1 MKVLDKG
8 SVELLDVLGYDWS
21 PIEAARVSYGGDK
34 YEDEEKNLKL
44 LEYLYQNEHLSTLEH
59 IVFKFRVKAPIFVLR
74 QWLRHR
80 MSSPAERSGRY
91 SKFDEGEYYVPD
103 KMRVQDTVNKQGSIE
118 DEKGLLEH
126 YKGQIKEHSQVS
138 YALYQEMI
146 QNGVA
151 KELARIILP
160 LNFYSEIIW
169 TVNMRS
175 LFNFLKQRL
184 DEHAQWEI
192 RQYAKAIEE
201 IITPL
206 FPYNMEMF
214 EKHIKNS

>member
-8 SVELLDVLGYDWS
+8 SVELLDVMGYDWS

-146 QNGVA
+146 QSGVA

-192 RQYAKAIEE
+192 RQYAEAIEE

>member
-8 SVELLDVLGYDWS
+8 SVELLDVMGYDWS

-138 YALYQEMI
+138 YVLYQEMI
-146 QNGVA
+146 QSGIA